1 MPAVAC
7 LITTWSK
14 RPAPLASA
22 SANADLQK
30 HVSPYRRRIVNPQN
44 RNCDVLHNRK
54 GTNMIFSFLN
64 QKGGVGK
71 TTLSINVAAEL
82 AAASPGERVLLVD
95 ADPQGSALDWA
106 AARTQP
112 PLFTVVGFPRAT
124 LHREIATISEGYDH
138 VVIDGPPRVTDLAR
152 SAILASDVV
161 VIPIQPSP
169 YDVWAAE
176 EVLSLVEESRI
187 YREDL
192 ISVFVL
198 NRRVSGTAIGR
209 DVSAALAKREGKT
222 KLLDAFVTQRIV
234 FAESAAQGLSVAEV
248 DPHSPA
254 TEEIRAVAKELRNL
268 K

>member
-1 MPAVAC
+1 
-7 LITTWSK
+7 
-14 RPAPLASA
+14 
-22 SANADLQK
+22 
-30 HVSPYRRRIVNPQN
+30 
-44 RNCDVLHNRK
+44 
-54 GTNMIFSFLN
+54 MIFSFLN

-82 AAASPGERVLLVD
+82 TSDGSRVLLVD

-106 AARTQP
+106 AARQAP

-124 LHREIATISEGYDH
+124 LHREIATMSQGYDH

-152 SAILASDVV
+152 SAILAADVV

-176 EVLSLVEESRI
+176 EVLSLVAESKV
-187 YREDL
+187 YRDDL

-198 NRRVSGTAIGR
+198 NRRISGTAIGR
-209 DVSAALAKREGKT
+209 DVRTALAEREGET
-222 KLLDAFVTQRIV
+222 TLLERFVTQRVV
-234 FAESAAQGLSVAEV
+234 FAESAAQGLSVAEA
-248 DPHSPA
+248 DPSSPA
-254 TEEIRAVAKELRNL
+254 AEEIKGVTNELRNL